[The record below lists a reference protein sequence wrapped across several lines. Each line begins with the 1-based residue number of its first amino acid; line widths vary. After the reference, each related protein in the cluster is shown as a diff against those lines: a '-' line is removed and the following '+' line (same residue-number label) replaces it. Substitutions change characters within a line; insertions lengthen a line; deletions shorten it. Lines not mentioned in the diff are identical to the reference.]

1 MSLSGC
7 LWRRREQNRG
17 ATRWLACS
25 PGPWCAWRCSWCWRQ
40 SGAQAAGVPCTPA
53 GPPPCPALRSCCA
66 RGAVRGVFW
75 PRRWRTRGH
84 LGGGPLK
91 RGQRALRGSFNQQ
104 GEVRRGQGAQVR
116 LIPGAEGEQR
126 RGVTVG
132 REGHQGPRAR
142 QAIGRVKLFYRDA
155 HPGLG
160 RAPMRKQLK
169 Q

>member
-1 MSLSGC
+1 MAQ
-7 LWRRREQNRG
+7 EVEDQG
-17 ATRWLACS
+17 APRW
-25 PGPWCAWRCSWCWRQ
+25 
-40 SGAQAAGVPCTPA
+40 
-53 GPPPCPALRSCCA
+53 
-66 RGAVRGVFW
+66 
-75 PRRWRTRGH
+75 
-84 LGGGPLK
+84 GPLK

-104 GEVRRGQGAQVR
+104 GEVRGVQGAQVR

>member
-1 MSLSGC
+1 M
-7 LWRRREQNRG
+7 G
-17 ATRWLACS
+17 APEEGSEGLA
-25 PGPWCAWRCSWCWRQ
+25 R
-40 SGAQAAGVPCTPA
+40 
-53 GPPPCPALRSCCA
+53 
-66 RGAVRGVFW
+66 
-75 PRRWRTRGH
+75 
-84 LGGGPLK
+84 K
-91 RGQRALRGSFNQQ
+91 FNQQ
-104 GEVRRGQGAQVR
+104 GEVRGVQGAQVR